1 MMKAQIEANKRWR
14 EKNPEKFKKITYK
27 SNGKRYLKTYATKE
41 EIRDVIVFC
50 YELLKEVQE

>member
-1 MMKAQIEANKRWR
+1 MNKQSEANKRWR

-41 EIRDVIVFC
+41 EIKDVIVFC
-50 YELLKEVQE
+50 YELLEEEQE